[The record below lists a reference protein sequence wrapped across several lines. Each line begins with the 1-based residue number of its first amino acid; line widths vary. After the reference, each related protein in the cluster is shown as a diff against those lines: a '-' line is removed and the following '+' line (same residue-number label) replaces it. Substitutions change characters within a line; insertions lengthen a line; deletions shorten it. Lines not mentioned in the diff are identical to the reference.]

1 MTGPGQPQLWTIG
14 HSNHALPGFI
24 ALLRAHAIAG
34 VVDVRRV
41 PRSRRNPHFAR
52 ERLAEALSAA
62 GIRYDH
68 REGLG
73 GMRTPDGTATN
84 AGLGVA
90 LLRAY
95 ADHMQTPAFAAE
107 LEALLALAAE
117 RRTAFMCAEAGPAD
131 CHRSLIADA
140 LTARGIAVDHIL
152 ADGRAVRHVLHG
164 GARARGASVVYP
176 ASQGGLWDT

>member
-1 MTGPGQPQLWTIG
+1 MSADEPLRLWTIG
-14 HSNHALPGFI
+14 HSNHALPAFI
-24 ALLRAHAIAG
+24 ARLQTHAIQG
-34 VVDVRRV
+34 VADVRRV
-41 PRSRRNPHFAR
+41 PRSRRNPHFGR
-52 ERLAEALSAA
+52 EPLAEALGAA

-73 GMRTPDGTATN
+73 GMRAADGTATN

-95 ADHMQTPAFAAE
+95 ADYMQTPAFARE

-152 ADGRAVRHVLHG
+152 ADGRIARHRLHD
-164 GARARGASVVYP
+164 GARVEGGSLTYP
-176 ASQGGLWDT
+176 ARQGGLW

>member
-1 MTGPGQPQLWTIG
+1 MGGDEDLHLWTIG
-14 HSNHALPGFI
+14 HSNHALPDFV

-52 ERLAEALSAA
+52 ERLAEALGAS

-73 GMRTPDGTATN
+73 GLRTPDGTASN

-90 LLRAY
+90 LLRGY
-95 ADHMQTPAFAAE
+95 ADYMQTTAFARE
-107 LEALLALAAE
+107 LEALLALAGE

-152 ADGRAVRHVLHG
+152 ADGRAVRHVLHD
-164 GARARGASVVYP
+164 GARVRGELVTYP
-176 ASQGGLWDT
+176 ASQGGLWDA